1 MNEENCPMSAH
12 PNSRK
17 KSHFAL
23 RVVKLLLEGFALGI
37 LIFVSVL
44 LGFFFYLPHLMNGV
58 RTREILTEALQEKL
72 NRPVSIGSIWATFNG
87 LKIGDISIGGTA
99 QDPGILL
106 KAQSAV
112 LDIDLT
118 HLLKK
123 QVGVGAIHLRGLR
136 LNLRRGASGP
146 WNIVSILSSAQSR
159 KQEINIFGKIP
170 LSVVVSPSGLSIED
184 GHIQIEDA
192 QSTTTL
198 NVHVVEG
205 DVKPLD
211 FSHPT
216 FLHLSGDVDGFIRGR
231 SLKASLS
238 FQGVADFDSF
248 NMDRAFLRAEKFTLQ
263 CSSYSVS
270 GSFRLVGFKEPN
282 LDASIQLPVLRPSDW
297 KNIFGRQWNVR
308 LASSVCDFDADFSSS
323 VIHVRHFAIVSGALN
338 AEAEGNVFLS
348 PGFPPR
354 AILAVKVNG
363 FPLDAAA
370 SIFPPVKVYQLH
382 GTANASARI
391 AGDLAKMKIENS
403 TFSAEQFSAR
413 IFGARE
419 KAGHLDFSS
428 ENDFAK
434 MSFNAKGAEVRTASN
449 TFSRLSGDFFL
460 NKKRDLFIRSL
471 YFKWHGSIFRAK
483 GHIFPLPKPRIVAIA
498 GSINRINYE
507 EVEDFLRQMQNLDSK
522 AARAHPRKDSQ
533 LNEPWQKRWVRK
545 FKSYIPRQFPNT
557 MGGIHIGE
565 IVQDDFFVKN
575 VNLLWKL
582 KGVTPRLN
590 HLSGEAAITLGKGE
604 VKDIETLQKSH
615 KLLKIIFL
623 PYVYMHKMNSF
634 SVLSAAQA
642 YPKTL
647 DFNEIQ
653 GEYGIRNGVIT
664 TRFSYVNGPEL
675 VAYAE
680 GKADFA
686 KEKIDMSVLTRLT
699 HYGAPLP
706 EWWVDELGRP
716 AIGFRVT
723 GDLNHPDVE
732 PRLSKIKAG
741 EISGDVKRGRRE
753 ERIRFRSLRRLKF

>member
-1 MNEENCPMSAH
+1 MDGENGPMAAH
-12 PNSRK
+12 PNSGR

-23 RVVKLLLEGFALGI
+23 RVIKLLLEGFALGI

-44 LGFFFYLPHLMNGV
+44 LGVFFYLPHLMNGA
-58 RTREILTEALQEKL
+58 RTRQILTETLQEKL

-99 QDPGILL
+99 QDPGVLL
-106 KAQSAV
+106 EAQSVV
-112 LDIDLT
+112 LNLDLT
-118 HLLKK
+118 HLLEK
-123 QVGVGAIHLRGLR
+123 QVGIGAIHLRGVRLR
-136 LNLRRGASGP
+136 LQRGASGP
-146 WNIVSILSSAQSR
+146 WNIVSIFSSAGSGKR
-159 KQEINIFGKIP
+159 EINIFGKIP
-170 LSVVVSPSGLSIED
+170 LSLVLSPSGLSIED
-184 GHIQIEDA
+184 GRIQIEDA
-192 QSTTTL
+192 QSSATL
-198 NVHVVEG
+198 NVHILDG
-205 DVKPLD
+205 DMKPLD
-211 FSHPT
+211 FSRPT
-216 FLHLSGDVDGFIRGR
+216 FLHLSGDVKGAVFGR
-231 SLKASLS
+231 PMNASLT
-238 FQGVADFDSF
+238 FQGVADFNSF
-248 NMDRAFLRAEKFTLQ
+248 DMNRAFLRAEKFSLES
-263 CSSYSVS
+263 SSYSVS

-282 LDASIQLPVLRPSDW
+282 IDASLQLPALGPSDW
-297 KNIFGRQWNVR
+297 KNIFDHQWNIH

-323 VIHVRHFAIVSGALN
+323 AIDVRQFSIVSGPLK
-338 AEAEGNVFLS
+338 AEAEGNISLF
-348 PGFPPR
+348 PGFTPQG
-354 AILAVKVNG
+354 LFAVQVNG

-370 SIFPPVKVYQLH
+370 SIFPPVKVYQLK
-382 GTANASARI
+382 GTVNASAQMS
-391 AGDLAKMKIENS
+391 GDLKKMKIESS
-403 TFSAEQFSAR
+403 TFSAGKFSAH
-413 IFGARE
+413 IFGVRE
-419 KAGHLDFSS
+419 KADHLDFSS

-460 NKKRDLFIRSL
+460 IKKRDLFIHSL
-471 YFKWHGSIFRAK
+471 YFKWHDSIFRAK
-483 GHIFPLPKPRIVAIA
+483 GHIFPLPRPRMVAIA
-498 GSINRINYE
+498 GSINKINYE
-507 EVEDFLRQMQNLDSK
+507 EVEDFLKQMQNLDSK
-522 AARAHPRKDSQ
+522 AARARFRKASQ
-533 LNEPWQKRWVRK
+533 ANEPWQKRWVRK
-545 FKSYIPRQFPNT
+545 FKSFIPRKFPNT

-565 IVQDDFFVKN
+565 IVQDDFYVKN

-590 HLSGEAAITLGKGE
+590 HLSGEAGITLGKGE

-634 SVLSAAQA
+634 SVLSAAEA